1 MSRVV
6 ERAFAIAQE
15 SFVTASGPGGQNVN
29 KVATAVQLRV
39 NIYALGL
46 TPAVFHRLC
55 TLAGSRLNQAGEIVL
70 DVRTHRT
77 QEANRRE
84 ARERLAALLEQALKE
99 PRRRVVTRTN
109 RVGKV
114 ERLKTKKA
122 RGVVK
127 ANRGPAGRNQDDW

>member
-1 MSRVV
+1 MSRIV
-6 ERAFAIAQE
+6 ERALALAEE

-39 NIYALGL
+39 NIYAIGL
-46 TPAVFHRLC
+46 APAAFHRLC
-55 TLAGSRLNQAGEIVL
+55 KLAGNRLNQAGEIVL
-70 DVRTHRT
+70 DARSNRT

-84 ARERLAALLEQALKE
+84 ARERLAAMIAEALVE
-99 PRRRVVTRTN
+99 PKRRVATRTN

-122 RGVVK
+122 RGAVK
-127 ANRGPAGRNQDDW
+127 ANRGRVNDLD